1 MKEGEQNKHTGKRIM
16 GEKVWWISQDYKRRC
31 SHETKAEC
39 YKVRVAK
46 EQEKVLGN
54 ISKVK
59 IPIEI
64 LENKVIVISQNKE

>member
-1 MKEGEQNKHTGKRIM
+1 MKEREQSKHTGKRIM
-16 GEKVWWISQDYKRRC
+16 GEKVLWISQNYKRC
-31 SHETKAEC
+31 IHETKAEC

-64 LENKVIVISQNKE
+64 LENKVAVISQNKE